1 MMRINLLPH
10 RQIRREARQKQFVAM
25 MALSAI
31 AAAVILFLGYSYLNL
46 RLENQNQRNER
57 LTVAIKDLDKEI
69 AEIKVLKEKIADVL
83 GRKQAVESLQ
93 TNRSQVSQILDE
105 MSRKLPEGM
114 YITAI
119 KQAANLVSI
128 DGVADT
134 NARVATLVRNFGN
147 SEWLTAPNLVEI
159 KSNTVNDL
167 KTNDFKLNVN
177 LKPQNVPEVEGA
189 NNKKVM
195 IK

>member
-10 RQIRREARQKQFVAM
+10 RQIRREARQKQFVIM
-25 MALSAI
+25 MALSAT
-31 AAAVILFLGYSYLNL
+31 AAAIILFLGYSYFNL
-46 RLENQNQRNER
+46 QIENQNQRNSR
-57 LTVAIKDLDKEI
+57 LSAAIAKLDKEI
-69 AEIKVLKEKIADVL
+69 VEIKVLKEKISDVL

-105 MSRKLPEGM
+105 ISRKLPEGM

-134 NARVATLVRNFGN
+134 NARVATLVRNFKN
-147 SEWLTAPNLVEI
+147 SEWLETPNLVEI
-159 KSNTVNDL
+159 KSNMVNDL
-167 KTNDFKLNVN
+167 KTNNFKLNVN
-177 LKPQNVPEVEGA
+177 LKPQNVPSLDKTK
-189 NNKKVM
+189 KKVE
-195 IK
+195 IQ

>member
-10 RQIRREARQKQFVAM
+10 RQRRREFRQKQFVVM

-31 AAAVILFLGYSYLNL
+31 AAAAILFLGYSYLNL
-46 RLENQNQRNER
+46 SLENQNQRNER
-57 LTVAIKDLDKEI
+57 LNVAIANLDKEI
-69 AEIKVLKEKIADVL
+69 AEIQILKEKIADVL
-83 GRKQAVESLQ
+83 SRKQAVESLQ

-119 KQAANLVSI
+119 KQVANLVSI

-134 NARVATLVRNFGN
+134 NARVATLVRNFKN
-147 SEWLTAPNLVEI
+147 SEWLESPNLVEI
-159 KSNTVNDL
+159 KSITVNSL
-167 KTNDFKLNVN
+167 KTNEFKLNVN
-177 LKPQNVPEVEGA
+177 LKPQNLPDAEA
-189 NNKKVM
+189 DKKKVE

>member
-1 MMRINLLPH
+1 MIRINLLPH
-10 RQIRREARQKQFVAM
+10 RQIRREARQKQFIAM
-25 MALSAI
+25 MVISAVT
-31 AAAVILFLGYSYLNL
+31 AAVFLFLGYSYLNL
-46 RLENQNQRNER
+46 KLENQNHRNER
-57 LTVAIKDLDKEI
+57 LNVAIKNLDNEI
-69 AEIKVLKEKIADVL
+69 AEIKALKEKIADVL
-83 GRKQAVESLQ
+83 GRKQAVERLQ

-119 KQAANLVSI
+119 KQVANLVSI

-147 SEWLTAPNLVEI
+147 SDWLTAPNLVEI
-159 KSNTVNDL
+159 KSNTVNNI

-177 LKPQNVPEVEGA
+177 LKSQNVPEVDGA
-189 NNKKVM
+189 NKKKVV

>member
-10 RQIRREARQKQFVAM
+10 RQIRREARQKQFIVM

-46 RLENQNQRNER
+46 KLENQNQRNER

-69 AEIKVLKEKIADVL
+69 AEIKALKEKIADVL
-83 GRKQAVESLQ
+83 SRKQAVESLQ

-114 YITAI
+114 YLTAI

-177 LKPQNVPEVEGA
+177 LKPQNVPEIDGA
-189 NNKKVM
+189 NKKKVM

>member
-10 RQIRREARQKQFVAM
+10 RQLRREARQKQFIAM
-25 MALSAI
+25 MVISAI
-31 AAAVILFLGYSYLNL
+31 AAALMLFLGYSYLNL
-46 RLENQNQRNER
+46 SLENHNQRNER
-57 LTVAIKDLDKEI
+57 LNVAIKNLDIEI
-69 AEIKVLKEKIADVL
+69 AEIKVLKEKITDVL

-114 YITAI
+114 YLTAI
-119 KQAANLVSI
+119 KQAVNLVSI

-134 NARVATLVRNFGN
+134 NARVATLVRNFDN
-147 SEWLTAPNLVEI
+147 SPWLTAPNLVEI
-159 KSNTVNDL
+159 KSNTVNNL

-177 LKPQNVPEVEGA
+177 LRPQNVPEFDA
-189 NNKKVM
+189 KNKQKVL